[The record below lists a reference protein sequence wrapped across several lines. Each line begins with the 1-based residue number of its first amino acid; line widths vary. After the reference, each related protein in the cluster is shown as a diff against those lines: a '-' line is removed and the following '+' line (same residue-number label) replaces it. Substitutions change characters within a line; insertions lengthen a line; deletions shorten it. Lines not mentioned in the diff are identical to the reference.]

1 MKLRRRARRTLIS
14 LSITLPVIAVIGVFV
29 MLLWN
34 ALIPDLFGGPTI
46 SYLQAV
52 GVLLLS
58 HLLFQAS
65 PIHGLRVWR
74 RAHRRRRWRQRL
86 ASMSPEEF
94 AAFRGELGIQGSDDR
109 QP

>member
-1 MKLRRRARRTLIS
+1 MKLRRRARRTIIG
-14 LSITLPVIAVIGVFV
+14 LSIALPVIAVIGVFV

-34 ALIPDLFGGPTI
+34 ALIPDLFNGPRL
-46 SYLQAV
+46 SWLQAV

-58 HLLFQAS
+58 HILFRIS
-65 PIHGLRVWR
+65 PLHGLRVWR
-74 RAHRRRRWRQRL
+74 RARRRQRWKQRL
-86 ASMSPEEF
+86 AAMTPEEF

>member
-1 MKLRRRARRTLIS
+1 MKLRRRARRTLIGI
-14 LSITLPVIAVIGVFV
+14 SIALPIIAVTGVFV

-34 ALIPDLFGGPTI
+34 LLIPELFGGPGL

-52 GVLLLS
+52 GILLLS
-58 HLLFQAS
+58 HLLFKGS
-65 PIHGLRVWR
+65 PLYGLRVWR

-86 ASMSPEEF
+86 AAMTPEEF
-94 AAFRGELGIQGSDDR
+94 AAFRGELGLQASDDR

>member
-1 MKLRRRARRTLIS
+1 MKLRRRARRTLIG
-14 LSITLPVIAVIGVFV
+14 LSIALPVIAAIGAMV

-34 ALIPDLFGGPTI
+34 LLIPELFGGPTL

-58 HLLFQAS
+58 HLLFRGS
-65 PIHGLRVWR
+65 PLHGLRVLR
-74 RAHRRRRWRQRL
+74 RARRRQRFKQRL
-86 ASMSPEEF
+86 ASMTPEEL

-109 QP
+109 QL

>member
-1 MKLRRRARRTLIS
+1 MKLRRRARRTVIGLAIA
-14 LSITLPVIAVIGVFV
+14 LPVIAVIGVFV

-34 ALIPDLFGGPTI
+34 ALIPDLFDGPRL
-46 SYLQAV
+46 SYLQSV

-58 HLLFQAS
+58 NLLFRGS
-65 PIHGLRVWR
+65 PLHGLRVWR
-74 RAHRRRRWRQRL
+74 RAHRRRRWKQRL

-109 QP
+109 TP

>member
-1 MKLRRRARRTLIS
+1 MKLRRRARRTLIG
-14 LSITLPVIAVIGVFV
+14 LSITLPVIAVVGVFV

-34 ALIPDLFGGPTI
+34 VLVPDLFGGPTL

-58 HLLFQAS
+58 HLLFRGS
-65 PIHGLRVWR
+65 PLHGLRVWR
-74 RAHRRRRWRQRL
+74 RARRRQRWKQRL
-86 ASMSPEEF
+86 ASLTPEEF

-109 QP
+109 QL